1 MTTWTKKS
9 AKGWQEWDK
18 LVAMVVYLPTSW
30 KMPMKTRIASK
41 VVFFNKP
48 LEFVN
53 VNNICYYCSSLQ
65 LQSKVPGG
73 KTWGMARIRTK
84 TFI

>member
-1 MTTWTKKS
+1 MGQACS
-9 AKGWQEWDK
+9 DGSLPPHK
-18 LVAMVVYLPTSW
+18 L